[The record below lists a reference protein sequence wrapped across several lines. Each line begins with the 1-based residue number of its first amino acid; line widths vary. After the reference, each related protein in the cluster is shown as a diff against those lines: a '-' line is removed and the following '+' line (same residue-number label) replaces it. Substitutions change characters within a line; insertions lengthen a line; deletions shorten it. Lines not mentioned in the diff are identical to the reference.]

1 MSVTIRR
8 FDNPDEK
15 REFSLGAFQVVNMAG
30 MTFVLATY
38 EPGWRWS
45 SHVGGSDD
53 ALCPVAHVGLV
64 LSGRAAV
71 KMADGEYVEMRP
83 GISLTSAR
91 ATTVGSWATNR
102 TSRSTSS
109 ERTPTQRNCSS
120 RVERDAIPPC
130 HPELVEGRW

>member
-15 REFSLGAFQVVNMAG
+15 REFALGAFQVVNMAG
-30 MTFVLATY
+30 MTFGLATY

-71 KMADGEYVEMRP
+71 KMADGEYVEMGP
-83 GISLTSAR
+83 GDLFDIGPGHDSWVVGDVPYVSLHL
-91 ATTVGSWATNR
+91 VGA
-102 TSRSTSS
+102 
-109 ERTPTQRNCSS
+109 
-120 RVERDAIPPC
+120 DAYAAK
-130 HPELVEGRW
+130 

>member
-30 MTFVLATY
+30 MTFGLATY

-71 KMADGEYVEMRP
+71 KMADGEYVEMGP
-83 GISLTSAR
+83 GDLFDIGPGHDSWVVGDEPYVSLHLVGADTYAAKLLLAR
-91 ATTVGSWATNR
+91 RKRRHSPL
-102 TSRSTSS
+102 SS
-109 ERTPTQRNCSS
+109 
-120 RVERDAIPPC
+120 
-130 HPELVEGRW
+130 